1 MLQINRKCFKLS
13 QNRRKIKV
21 KYGLSISEYDTQLMF
36 SNNGSR
42 YKKKIII
49 NFWEK
54 KQPDTKLSSKNTN
67 ASENLS
73 LDKEI
78 AEKPEF

>member
-1 MLQINRKCFKLS
+1 M
-13 QNRRKIKV
+13 IKV
-21 KYGLSISEYDTQLMF
+21 KYGISILEYDTQLMF
-36 SNNGSR
+36 SNNVSR
-42 YKKKIII
+42 YKKKIIV
-49 NFWEK
+49 NLQEK

-78 AEKPEF
+78 IEEPEF